1 MGVSM
6 FLHLGYGVDFATKDE
21 IFVRVQALITLCHKN
36 WQQTKNRC
44 QGYKNRDLRER
55 SLKFF

>member
-1 MGVSM
+1 M